1 MDPYR
6 KPCRNPV
13 YISWNLGIKEAEK
26 MLSSEISQ
34 SMDRAKEAK
43 TLDAAFVVDCTNSM
57 RTGFRI

>member
-1 MDPYR
+1 
-6 KPCRNPV
+6 
-13 YISWNLGIKEAEK
+13 

-57 RTGFRI
+57 RTGFRT